1 MIYEKSKDFND
12 KNSEKYNEKGRMWRM
27 SDILSIRLQD
37 ILYSGKSEL

>member
-1 MIYEKSKDFND
+1 MIHEESKDFND

>member
-37 ILYSGKSEL
+37 ILHSGKSEL

>member
-1 MIYEKSKDFND
+1 MIHEKSKDLND